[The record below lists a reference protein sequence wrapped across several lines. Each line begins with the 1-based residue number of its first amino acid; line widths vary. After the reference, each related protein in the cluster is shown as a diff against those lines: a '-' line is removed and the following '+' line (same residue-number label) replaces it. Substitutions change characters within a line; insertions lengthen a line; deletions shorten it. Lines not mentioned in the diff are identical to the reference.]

1 MQGAH
6 HVIHLILPTP
16 PPHKRRNSQPM
27 GGGQQELNSVL
38 LLFMPVC
45 YPLLYA
51 SPHPH
56 TCPNRVISKLV
67 MTMCSVRILSKA
79 SMSIY
84 HLREIALFLC
94 NAYMYIYKI
103 YIYTYIP
110 VYAPNQIH

>member
-1 MQGAH
+1 
-6 HVIHLILPTP
+6 
-16 PPHKRRNSQPM
+16 
-27 GGGQQELNSVL
+27 
-38 LLFMPVC
+38 
-45 YPLLYA
+45 
-51 SPHPH
+51 
-56 TCPNRVISKLV
+56 